1 MMNKN
6 INVLNNRLIYTH
18 QIIIKDI
25 VLMKR
30 DSNAGHRFS
39 FGKQFDE
46 SMMSCYSTD
55 FQTVFCY
62 IHQIISFFTHH

>member
-6 INVLNNRLIYTH
+6 INTLSNRMIYSH

-25 VLMKR
+25 IQMKR
-30 DSNAGHRFS
+30 ESNAGHRFS

-46 SMMSCYSTD
+46 SMMSCYSAD
-55 FQTVFCY
+55 FQ
-62 IHQIISFFTHH
+62 IIF

>member
-6 INVLNNRLIYTH
+6 INALSNRMIYPH

-25 VLMKR
+25 VLMKKE
-30 DSNAGHRFS
+30 SNAGHRFS

-46 SMMSCYSTD
+46 CMMNCYSAD
-55 FQTVFCY
+55 FQ
-62 IHQIISFFTHH
+62 IIL